1 MREKFIKIL
10 MKGFVNIYNV
20 ERNFINWQEK
30 DKTPEK
36 KWEKGIHKQIEEK

>member
-1 MREKFIKIL
+1 
-10 MKGFVNIYNV
+10 MKRLVNTCNV
-20 ERNFINWQEK
+20 ERDFINWQEK